1 METMTDTD
9 EARRS
14 YWTQQLDRGRE
25 VVQDVLRFPVAE
37 CGEPFA
43 SLRDAAAAAGVEMQF
58 SETRIA
64 GALERV
70 FFMRE
75 SLVRGVVEVGR
86 TLNARG
92 LILRIEDAYRSLEM
106 QRQLVRK
113 PAVFD
118 AILEKCIWECGGR
131 LPPVDLVARRSI
143 VLIANI
149 PKIGTHMSGSAIDI
163 SVVRRTDGTEVWRG
177 EPYLHMSE
185 RTPMRSPFV
194 EPDAL
199 ANRLAITE
207 VLEARG
213 FVHFPF
219 EFWHYNQ
226 DDALGHVVGRKPG
239 PARFGPVDWDPATNR
254 VDRCADPLRPLNDLD
269 VIGREIEAA
278 LERARRAGSPRPD
291 RADTGVER
299 RQPGEHRG

>member
-1 METMTDTD
+1 MDAKRDMNGAEETSGD
-9 EARRS
+9 ARRA
-14 YWTQQLDRGRE
+14 YWTQQMERGYD
-25 VVQDVLRFPVAE
+25 VVQDVLRFPVEE

-43 SLRDAAAAAGVEMQF
+43 SLLEAAATAGVEMQF
-58 SETRIA
+58 SETKIA
-64 GALERV
+64 GTLERV

-75 SLVRGVVEVGR
+75 SLVRKVVDVGR
-86 TLNARG
+86 ALDERG
-92 LILRIEDAYRSLEM
+92 WILKIEDAYRSLEM
-106 QRQLVRK
+106 QRQLVLK

-118 AILEKCIWECGGR
+118 AILQKCIWECGGR

-163 SVVRRTDGTEVWRG
+163 SVVRRAAGAEVWRG
-177 EPYLHMSE
+177 DPYLHMSE

-199 ANRLAITE
+199 TNRLAITA
-207 VLEARG
+207 VLEAHG
-213 FVHFPF
+213 FIHFPF

-226 DDALGHVVGRKPG
+226 HDALGHVVSGKPG

-254 VDRCADPLRPLNDLD
+254 VERCADPLRPLNALD
-269 VIGREIEAA
+269 IIECEIEAA
-278 LERARRAGSPRPD
+278 LERARRAGSPK
-291 RADTGVER
+291 AG
-299 RQPGEHRG
+299 